1 MKEASDPVTPK
12 TLFTESLARCSLD
25 EGFVP
30 AFYKRFMASS
40 PEVSKRFRYTEFEKQ
55 NRMLLNSLELAA
67 HAIDGEPEAL
77 SELKKRSQTHDRDH
91 MNIKPELYDLWLDS
105 LVLTAG
111 EFDDD
116 WNEGVEEGWRTVLG
130 FVIHRMVSSY

>member
-1 MKEASDPVTPK
+1 MKEASNQITPK
-12 TLFTESLARCSLD
+12 TRFTDSLARCSLD

-30 AFYKRFMASS
+30 AFYERFMASS

-77 SELKKRSQTHDRDH
+77 SELKKRSQTHDRH
-91 MNIKPELYDLWLDS
+91 HLNIEPELYDLWLDS
-105 LVLTAG
+105 LVLAAQ
-111 EFDDD
+111 EFDNSWDD
-116 WNEGVEEGWRTVLG
+116 DVEEGWRTVLG
-130 FVIHRMVSSY
+130 FVIHRMISSY